1 MCTKSPHTLL
11 YNDVFGNQI
20 RWCTTGSPV
29 PLTCTRAT
37 DVRQSAI
44 EDMCI
49 VQHEGRTLIVVADY
63 YEGIFAFNAETGE
76 VDFKFYS
83 DDLSINKEE
92 TTDRDKDGE
101 GEEEMYA
108 RSITAD
114 NRGNLFVCDT
124 NNCCIHVFTIDGEYQ
139 GVAFKR
145 GDEGLAKPKRVRWC
159 QSLSSL
165 IIAHQQGDVYS
176 INIVKLP

>member
-11 YNDVFGNQI
+11 YVDVYRNEI

-29 PLTCTRAT
+29 PITCTRAT

-49 VQHEGRTLIVVADY
+49 VQHEGRTLIVVADN

-76 VDFKFYS
+76 VDWKFYS
-83 DDLSINKEE
+83 DDLSISKE
-92 TTDRDKDGE
+92 DGEDDE

-108 RSITAD
+108 SSITAD

-124 NNCCIHVFTIDGEYQ
+124 NNCCIHAFTTDGEYQ

-145 GDEGLAKPKRVRWC
+145 GGEGLGKPKRIRWC
-159 QSLSSL
+159 QTLSSL
-165 IIAHQQGDVYS
+165 IIAHQQGNTCSV
-176 INIVKLP
+176 NIVKLP